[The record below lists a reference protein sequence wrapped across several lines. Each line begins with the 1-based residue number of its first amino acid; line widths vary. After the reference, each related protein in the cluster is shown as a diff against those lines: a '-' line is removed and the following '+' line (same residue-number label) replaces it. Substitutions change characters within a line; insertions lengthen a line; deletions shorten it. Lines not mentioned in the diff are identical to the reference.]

1 MILTKPEL
9 KIPESALM
17 REEKMRAI
25 LYRLLDMD
33 VDSPLDEPFYS
44 EYMTFLDIFK
54 EFQDDIINASQ
65 YKCQCFAGCSFC
77 CNHWV
82 EDVNSFETILMGD
95 YIKKQFPE
103 KIGSVVAAFKED
115 DQHLHYV
122 SQVMEQKISEIEG
135 DDELN
140 HLDQTDLLLASY
152 YQLKRPCSLL
162 DEEGKCSVYDV
173 RPITCRIYFNFSK
186 AEMCNPDKIHD
197 PDIPTYLVDV
207 QEETNLLLD
216 KLHLKFARFESTG
229 LRSTLIE
236 YLSEEV

>member
-1 MILTKPEL
+1 MILNKPEL
-9 KIPESALM
+9 KIPPSALKLENEM
-17 REEKMRAI
+17 KAI
-25 LYRLLDMD
+25 LCSLIDMD
-33 VDSPLDEPFYS
+33 IDSPLKEPFYS
-44 EYMTFLDIFK
+44 EYMNFLDIFK
-54 EFQDDIINASQ
+54 KFQDETIGASD

-95 YIKKQFPE
+95 YIKKNFPE
-103 KIGSVVAAFKED
+103 KVDAIIAAFKED

-122 SQVMEQKISEIEG
+122 SQVMEEKMSEIK
-135 DDELN
+135 DDEELN

-152 YQLKRPCSLL
+152 YQLKRPCALL
-162 DEEGKCSVYDV
+162 DENGKCSVYDV

-186 AEMCNPDKIHD
+186 AEMCDPDKIND

-229 LRSTLIE
+229 LRSTLVE
-236 YLSEEV
+236 YLSD